1 MKVKDYSA
9 RTKKIVLLGLLSA
22 IALAVVIAFRI
33 PIVLF
38 LKYEPKGVIIA
49 IGGFLYGPLAA
60 FIITTIVSII
70 EMFTISSDGI
80 IGLIMNIFATGAF
93 ACTAAFV
100 YKRKHTLTGAFFGLV
115 LGSIAMTIIML
126 IWNYVITPYYMGIP
140 REEVVA
146 LLVPAILPFNLLKGG
161 LNTGLTM
168 LLYKPISTALRKA
181 GLLPSSAP
189 MEQPQKKLNLGLLLL
204 AAFILITCILLIL
217 AINNIL

>member
-1 MKVKDYSA
+1 MKAYSEK
-9 RTKKIVLLGLLSA
+9 TKKIVLLGLLSA
-22 IALAVVIAFRI
+22 IALAVVILFRI

-60 FIITTIVSII
+60 FAITTIVSLI

-100 YKRKHTLTGAFFGLV
+100 YKRRHTLTGAFFGLI
-115 LGSIAMTIIML
+115 LGSVAMTIIML
-126 IWNYVITPYYMGIP
+126 IWNYLITPYYMGIP

-161 LNTGLTM
+161 LNTGFTM
-168 LLYKPISTALRKA
+168 LLYKPISAALRKA
-181 GLLPSSAP
+181 GLLPSTAL
-189 MEQPQKKLNLGLLLL
+189 MEQPQKKLNVGILLL
-204 AAFILITCILLIL
+204 AAFLLLTCIFLIL
-217 AINNIL
+217 AMNNIV